1 MLVKSFNSQWI
12 LATSEKICRWS
23 LPFLPESSCEGF
35 LPKNGCQYIYI
46 SLSSYSDLYYH
57 FFLIFTI
64 IFSDLYYILSFL
76 IFSDLFS
83 SSFRVF
89 PIFLTIIII
98 IIIINAILSILSIII
113 ITNIMPS
120 LFIIDILPS
129 GNRLHS
135 YGKIHHFSWENPL
148 FLWSFS
154 IAM

>member
-1 MLVKSFNSQWI
+1 MNFGNLWKNLSVISPFFARKLLRRVPSKEW
-12 LATSEKICRWS
+12 
-23 LPFLPESSCEGF
+23 LPI
-35 LPKNGCQYIYI
+35 YIYI

-89 PIFLTIIII
+89 PIFLTIIIII